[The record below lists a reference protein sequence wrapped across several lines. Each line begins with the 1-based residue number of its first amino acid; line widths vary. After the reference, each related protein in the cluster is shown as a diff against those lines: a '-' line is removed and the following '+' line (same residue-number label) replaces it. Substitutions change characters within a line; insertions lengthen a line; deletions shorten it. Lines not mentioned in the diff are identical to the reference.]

1 MNIGIEAQRL
11 LRPHKHGMDIV
22 ALELLRALDELDT
35 PHTFHALVRPDEDR
49 ACLDGLRRVRVVE
62 VPGYHYVHWEQV
74 QLPRVARR
82 LGLDLLHCTANTAPL
97 RCPVPYVL
105 TLHDVIFMD
114 TGPVG
119 GTRYQRWGNAYR
131 RWLVPRLVRRA
142 AHIATVSKD
151 ERGRIVRTLGLP
163 ESNVEVIYNGVSS
176 RFGAVP
182 TDLERAAVR
191 VRLGLRGPYV
201 LLLGNAEPRK
211 NVPRALEAFC
221 QVATERPEWYLVVT
235 GLPGETIDALL
246 NAAGRHAFRNRIVC
260 PGYLPAELLPA
271 VYAGAGAFL
280 YPSLREGFGLPVLEA
295 MAAGVPVV
303 TSATTATA
311 EVAGDAGYLVDPTQT
326 ESIAAGLRNALRDGA
341 DRRAKIALG
350 LRRPALFSWQGAA
363 RHWLEFYESVG
374 QEVPA
379 HPLIR

>member
-11 LRPHKHGMDIV
+11 LRPHKHGMDVV
-22 ALELLRALDELDT
+22 ALELLRALDQLDT

-49 ACLDGLRRVRVVE
+49 SCLDGLRRVRVVE
-62 VPGYHYVHWEQV
+62 VPGWNYVQWEQAE
-74 QLPRVARR
+74 LPRTARR
-82 LGLDLLHCTANTAPL
+82 LGLDVLHCTANTAPL
-97 RCPVPYVL
+97 RGTVPLVL

-114 TGPVG
+114 PGPVG

-131 RWLVPRLVRRA
+131 RWLVPRLARRA
-142 AHIATVSKD
+142 ARIATVSLD
-151 ERGRIVRTLGLP
+151 ERTRIVRALGLP
-163 ESNVEVIYNGVSS
+163 EGAVGVIHNGVST

-182 TDLERAAVR
+182 NDLDRTSAR

-211 NVPRALEAFC
+211 NIPRALEAFC
-221 QVATERPEWYLVVT
+221 RVATERPDWCLVVT

-246 NAAGRHAFRNRIVC
+246 AAAGRTAFRNRIVC
-260 PGYLPAELLPA
+260 PGYLPADLLPA
-271 VYAGAGAFL
+271 VYAAAGAFL

-311 EVAGDAGYLVDPTQT
+311 EVAGQAGYLVDPAQT
-326 ESIAAGLRNALRDGA
+326 DSIAAGLREALTDDA
-341 DRRAKIALG
+341 RRREKITLG
-350 LRRPALFSWQGAA
+350 RQRPALFSWAQAA
-363 RHWLEFYESVG
+363 HRWLDLYESVG
-374 QEVPA
+374 AGVPA
-379 HPLIR
+379 SPLMP